1 MSEDTQTQTLH
12 FLDYWRVIR
21 DRKDVILAVAL
32 LTIVTGT
39 IYTVMMPQ
47 KFRATTQIQV
57 SEDAPDVDPF
67 FITHNTTSTYNPFF
81 LLTQEKIIRS
91 RRVLLEVIR
100 ILNLQR
106 VWGAELNEDKSP
118 VSQEM
123 ALEIMQR
130 ALRVEQDRDTLLM
143 NISATTRDAK
153 QSAEIA
159 NTVASEYR
167 KWRYNE
173 QRRTI
178 QQAIDAMGNELQ
190 KQQAK
195 VVEAEN
201 KLEQIRKDQ
210 GISLLGGIAGPNS
223 IREGSARLSVLE
235 QQRSAARVEMLVRE
249 ARMKQLEGLEGEE
262 LMEAAVYI
270 VPDQMLARVR
280 AQLLEARV
288 QRELVT
294 QNGVLGP
301 EHPDVKK
308 VQAAV
313 DELQSQVDSLLKGL
327 KEGLRVDYE
336 TSKAHYEAVDA
347 ELQQYREM
355 DIEEITEKLVP
366 FNRAQE
372 ELQLQRD
379 ILNALRARVTQS
391 GIEVEV
397 PRTTVR
403 VIEEAIPPQRPSSP
417 LVFLNILLS
426 VVLGFLA
433 GIGLAFFVEYLDV
446 SIKTVDEVEK
456 YLGLSA
462 IAVIPQ
468 QIRPLNEPGVSAS
481 QGESYRSLRTSLLL
495 SAKEK
500 HLKSFVTVSGGV
512 GEGKSTT
519 IFNLAYV
526 CAEQGHRILLVDAD
540 LRRPVQHKFVGAANS
555 KGLINVLLGEGE
567 PEDYIVADTGVE
579 NLSLLPAGRLRR
591 GSLGIMTGERIRAL
605 IEKVSGDYDYIF
617 FDSPPVLGVTDSSIL
632 ANEVDGVMFVVQYRK
647 YPKIVSIRAKRMLE
661 SAGANILGVVLNNIN
676 IMRDD
681 YYYYYHHYSTKKYY
695 DRIRDADKEDAAGKR
710 KGKA

>member
-39 IYTVMMPQ
+39 IYTYMMPQ

-67 FITHNTTSTYNPFF
+67 FVTRNTSATYNPFF

-143 NISATTRDAK
+143 NISATTRDPK

-167 KWRYNE
+167 KWRYTE

-178 QQAIDAMGNELQ
+178 QQAIDAMGNELK

-201 KLEQIRKDQ
+201 KLEQIRKKQ
-210 GISLLGGIAGPNS
+210 GISLLGGISTLNS
-223 IREGSARLSVLE
+223 VREGSTRLAALE
-235 QQRSAARVEMLVRE
+235 QQRSAARVDMLVRE
-249 ARMKQLEGLEGEE
+249 ARMKQLEGLEGEA

-336 TSKAHYEAVDA
+336 TAKTHYEAVDA
-347 ELQQYREM
+347 ELQHFREM
-355 DIEEITEKLVP
+355 DIEEIAEKLVP
-366 FNRAQE
+366 FQRADE
-372 ELQLQRD
+372 EVQLQRD

-403 VIEEAIPPQRPSSP
+403 TIEEAIPPQRPSSP

-433 GIGLAFFVEYLDV
+433 GIALAFFVEYLDV

-462 IAVIPQ
+462 VAVIPQ

-481 QGESYRSLRTSLLL
+481 QGESYRSLRTALLL
-495 SAKEK
+495 AAKEK
-500 HLKSFVTVSGGV
+500 RLKSFVTVSGGV

-526 CAEQGHRILLVDAD
+526 CAEQGNRILLVDAD
-540 LRRPVQHKFVGAANS
+540 LRRPVQHKFVGVSNS
-555 KGLINVLLGEGE
+555 KGLVNVLLGEGE
-567 PEDYIVADTGVE
+567 PEEYILRDTGVE
-579 NLSLLPAGRLRR
+579 NLSLLPSGRLRR

-632 ANEVDGVMFVVQYRK
+632 ANEVDGVMLVVQYRK

-681 YYYYYHHYSTKKYY
+681 YYYYYHYSTKKYY
-695 DRIRDADKEDAAGKR
+695 GRLRDADKDDAAGKGQ
-710 KGKA
+710 GKAR